1 MKYNLLTSYC
11 TFFAFYLLLK
21 VDGKSVD
28 NHPVIHKLTHIK
40 TLFEQ
45 LQPLD
50 EKLQLQFNS
59 KIGQREEEIKS
70 NSDENSENDA
80 DASVDD
86 DEMAEEGESEIDED
100 EDESDMVVED
110 IPTKEKKKNKQSDL
124 EVALGRDEMEA
135 LEQEAMTSKEKK
147 ALHKRNFKEI

>member
-1 MKYNLLTSYC
+1 MMQPELVKKIIESDSPELIGLLAEFKEALAEANDRILPCLNAVKAGQIKMSVSTVSYLEMKYNLLTSYC

-50 EKLQLQFNS
+50 EKLQL
-59 KIGQREEEIKS
+59 
-70 NSDENSENDA
+70 
-80 DASVDD
+80 
-86 DEMAEEGESEIDED
+86 
-100 EDESDMVVED
+100 
-110 IPTKEKKKNKQSDL
+110 
-124 EVALGRDEMEA
+124 
-135 LEQEAMTSKEKK
+135 
-147 ALHKRNFKEI
+147 